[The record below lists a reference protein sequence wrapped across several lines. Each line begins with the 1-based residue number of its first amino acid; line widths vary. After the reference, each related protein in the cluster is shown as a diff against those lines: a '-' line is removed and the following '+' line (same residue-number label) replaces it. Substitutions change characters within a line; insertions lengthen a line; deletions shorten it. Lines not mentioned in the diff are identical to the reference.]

1 MPEIIIVEGLTNQEF
16 FERHAAPGRVGLTGG
31 PELINRLISRAQRHL
46 NDAHDWSR
54 WSHAFLFQGRRH
66 DGHHWV
72 IESDLDIKTKHIR
85 LGVQENRMTKY
96 HDDASNASVAVLD
109 FGLTSEQEKLVLSAA
124 LELVSVGTRYSLREI
139 AGTVWAMRH
148 PRWQP
153 RENLLAR
160 EKAFYCSAF
169 VRHVFGKAGI
179 DLVAGDCGKK
189 HRTGTHRNDLG
200 AAYEVDY
207 DARRSA
213 GQPSPPPRTA
223 REVKTERSK
232 LDNPGAAATSL
243 RWGADYGGAA
253 MAPEESSAGGI
264 QSAELGSAERSSIRE
279 R

>member
-1 MPEIIIVEGLTNQEF
+1 MPETIIVEGLTNQEF
-16 FERHAAPGRVGLTGG
+16 FERHAAPGRIGLTGG

-85 LGVQENRMTKY
+85 LGVQENRMMKY
-96 HDDASNASVAVLD
+96 HDDATNASVAVLD
-109 FGLTSEQEKLVLSAA
+109 FGLTPEQQQHVLSAA

-169 VRHVFGKAGI
+169 VRHVFGQAGI
-179 DLVAGDCGKK
+179 DLVAGIAEKNTAPEHIATTLVPHTKWIMTRGEAPGS
-189 HRTGTHRNDLG
+189 RVRRL
-200 AAYEVDY
+200 
-207 DARRSA
+207 ARR
-213 GQPSPPPRTA
+213 
-223 REVKTERSK
+223 VKAK
-232 LDNPGAAATSL
+232 LKITV
-243 RWGADYGGAA
+243 
-253 MAPEESSAGGI
+253 E
-264 QSAELGSAERSSIRE
+264 
-279 R
+279 